1 MSKTGKTPMKITI
14 LEVGIKYS
22 EFCLSESNPF
32 EQNLYICQDDACM
45 TMLRQSFNCTM
56 KG

>member
-32 EQNLYICQDDACM
+32 EQNLYMPGWCM
-45 TMLRQSFNCTM
+45 HDYVTSKF
-56 KG
+56 